1 MLITLLN
8 SCFTPSKFWSHHQFS
23 RSYRHNF
30 DHTMKMLI
38 TLLKSCFT
46 SSKFWSHHLFSR
58 SHRHNFHHTI
68 KGVKQVLCSVI
79 ANQMQKSWI
88 CGTKHAD
95 ITPISIVGMIDTHNR
110 WNQVFVVWPSYVSVQ
125 NKFVWVWLP
134 QMDANM
140 LHVRFVRP
148 WWDSTAWTVEYSRIQ
163 FMHWYNWRDITPWHF
178 SAVRLVGEGHRH
190 HRSIYKEC
198 VNVLWLQS
206 TLNSNLSTH
215 AVCTKQVVTWCHGDF
230 VLFCYLIIPKQRGF
244 TPKNG
249 VMKKKNSGNWH
260 HLVKRCMFWYLHPL
274 KTCKLVPISLKH
286 VRLGAN

>member
-79 ANQMQKSWI
+79 VNQMQKSWI

-110 WNQVFVVWPSYVSVQ
+110 WKSSLCGV
-125 NKFVWVWLP
+125 
-134 QMDANM
+134 
-140 LHVRFVRP
+140 
-148 WWDSTAWTVEYSRIQ
+148 TE
-163 FMHWYNWRDITPWHF
+163 
-178 SAVRLVGEGHRH
+178 
-190 HRSIYKEC
+190 
-198 VNVLWLQS
+198 LWFG
-206 TLNSNLSTH
+206 
-215 AVCTKQVVTWCHGDF
+215 TKQVR
-230 VLFCYLIIPKQRGF
+230 L
-244 TPKNG
+244 G
-249 VMKKKNSGNWH
+249 VITTDGCKHAPRTIGPSLVRQYGMDGGVFSHTVHALVQLTWH
-260 HLVKRCMFWYLHPL
+260 HTVALQCCPPRWW
-274 KTCKLVPISLKH
+274 
-286 VRLGAN
+286 GASSSQVYIQGVCERTLTSINSEQ